1 MLQLLSILLLVGV
14 AAADERHKPGDVW
27 PKGDGCN
34 TCEMD
39 QFGTSSC
46 TVMYCKLQDIYTDC
60 LHKTPYG
67 ETIDICRTP
76 DMRKILS
83 ESQSCEIKMKE
94 AMRIAKKHQGDLW
107 SPFHITTTA
116 YSGAYS
122 GMRCVTVECLQ
133 KELDAAKA
141 AEKEAADLKQAKIRW
156 DAIYQEC
163 VK

>member
-1 MLQLLSILLLVGV
+1 MTKLLTIGLLLLSCGV
-14 AAADERHKPGDVW
+14 VEA
-27 PKGDGCN
+27 
-34 TCEMD
+34 
-39 QFGTSSC
+39 Q
-46 TVMYCKLQDIYTDC
+46 QDLYTDC
-60 LHKTPYG
+60 IHKAPDRTTY
-67 ETIDICRTP
+67 DICRMP

-83 ESQSCEIKMKE
+83 EAQPCEQKMKE
-94 AMRIAKKHQGDLW
+94 AMRIAEKHQGNLW
-107 SPFHITTTA
+107 SQFRFTTA

-141 AEKEAADLKQAKIRW
+141 AEREAADLKQAKIRW